1 MTELGVRERKKQQT
15 WLALHRAALDLA
27 CAHGVNEVTTE
38 QIAAAAGV
46 SARTFFNYFPTK
58 EAALVGLRPDAISPM
73 AAVLH
78 AVPDGTSPLEALYVA
93 CSELLTDFIEDPEL
107 WRRRR
112 ELLTANA
119 GLLRLAS
126 ARNHNT
132 EQQLAVIIAERLG
145 CDENEDPYP
154 SLVVGAAMAALRATI
169 RFHGPH
175 PETDPF
181 DTLREAFDLLAA
193 GLPAPDRFGE

>member
-1 MTELGVRERKKQQT
+1 MGIREQKKKQT

-46 SARTFFNYFPTK
+46 SARTFFNYFSTK
-58 EAALVGLRPDAISPM
+58 EAALVGLRDEAISPM
-73 AAVLH
+73 AEALQD
-78 AVPDGTSPLEALYVA
+78 VPDDTAPLDALYVA
-93 CSELLTDFIEDPEL
+93 CCALLTDFIEDPDL

-112 ELLTANA
+112 ELLSANA

-132 EQQLAVIIAERLG
+132 EHQLAMIIAERLG
-145 CDENEDPYP
+145 CAEDEDPYP

-181 DTLREAFDLLAA
+181 ETLRGAFDLLTA
-193 GLPAPDRFGE
+193 GLPVPERFGE